1 MKQKIENF
9 LLQVFTPQGA
19 KVQIVMVV
27 ILGALA
33 IAYTVFHAQLG
44 IVEKPF

>member
-19 KVQIVMVV
+19 KVQIV
-27 ILGALA
+27 IAAIFGALA
-33 IAYTVFHAQLG
+33 IAYTVFHGQLG